1 MHILNPKV
9 DQVGS
14 RKLCNLCLARVLS
27 RGCVRLPPAKLRFWG
42 DFQCKLWNCGIVE
55 LFVTLPPRNPQ
66 SFSVSNF
73 VSLEG
78 LGGGWGQGQCNK
90 KLNNLTIY
98 TKGQVKPRGAR
109 LGIQSPRNDSGGF
122 PPSPP
127 AKLHFRF
134 GDFQCK
140 LWNC

>member
-14 RKLCNLCLARVLS
+14 RKLCNLCLAQVLS
-27 RGCVRLPPAKLRFWG
+27 RGCVCPPPPCKVTFLGRFLV
-42 DFQCKLWNCGIVE
+42 QAVELWNYLLHC
-55 LFVTLPPRNPQ
+55 PPRNPQ

-98 TKGQVKPRGAR
+98 AKGQVKPRGAR